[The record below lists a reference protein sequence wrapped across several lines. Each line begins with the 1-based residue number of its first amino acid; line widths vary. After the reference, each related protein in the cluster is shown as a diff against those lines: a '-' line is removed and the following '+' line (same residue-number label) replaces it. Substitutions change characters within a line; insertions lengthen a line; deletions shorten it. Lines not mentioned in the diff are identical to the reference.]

1 MDSYKKKIGNIIVS
15 RMTYDSWNVDLGI
28 MDEHCRIDAQIRQ
41 SQSNLLYIEMIRS
54 NVKLLLEMC

>member
-1 MDSYKKKIGNIIVS
+1 
-15 RMTYDSWNVDLGI
+15 MTYGSWNVDLGI
-28 MDEHCRIDAQIRQ
+28 MDERCRMDAQIRQ

>member
-1 MDSYKKKIGNIIVS
+1 MDSYKKKIWQHYSITNDL
-15 RMTYDSWNVDLGI
+15 RLLNVDLGI
-28 MDEHCRIDAQIRQ
+28 MDERCRIDAQIRQ